1 MLDGEAHFMSKRI
14 FVNFVSEPKNDPL
27 KTIVGLACAS
37 QAVADGHD
45 VNVFFAASGVRILDG
60 DYLDQLEN
68 ELGGETP
75 MVRPMMDA
83 LIGGATLHCSF
94 GSVMAVL
101 GHAEGD
107 GALVVPDDQI
117 AWSGPPGVIALA
129 TDSDVQLVY

>member
-1 MLDGEAHFMSKRI
+1 MLDSEAYSMSKRI
-14 FVNFVSEPKNDPL
+14 FVKFVSEPKNDPL

-37 QAVADGHD
+37 QAVADGHN
-45 VNVFFAASGVRILDG
+45 VNVFFAASGVRLLDG

-68 ELGGETP
+68 EMRGETP
-75 MVRPMMDA
+75 MVRPMMEA
-83 LIGGATLHCSF
+83 LIAGATLYCSF

>member
-1 MLDGEAHFMSKRI
+1 MLDGEATFMSKRI
-14 FVNFVSEPKNDPL
+14 FVKFVSEPKNDPL

-45 VNVFFAASGVRILDG
+45 VNVFFAASGVRILDS

-83 LIGGATLHCSF
+83 LLGGATLHCSF

-107 GALVVPDDQI
+107 GALVVPDDKI

>member
-1 MLDGEAHFMSKRI
+1 LLDGEATFMSKRI
-14 FVNFVSEPKNDPL
+14 FVKFVSEPKNDPL

-83 LIGGATLHCSF
+83 LLGGATLHCSF

-107 GALVVPDDQI
+107 GALVVPDDKI

>member
-1 MLDGEAHFMSKRI
+1 MSKRI

-37 QAVADGHD
+37 QAVADGHE
-45 VNVFFAASGVRILDG
+45 VNVFFAASGVRLLDG

-68 ELGGETP
+68 EMRGETP
-75 MVRPMMDA
+75 MVPPMMET
-83 LIGGATLHCSF
+83 LIAGATLYCSF

-107 GALVVPDDQI
+107 GALVVADDQI

>member
-1 MLDGEAHFMSKRI
+1 MLDGEAHFMSKSI

-107 GALVVPDDQI
+107 GALVVPDDKI

>member
-1 MLDGEAHFMSKRI
+1 MSKRI
-14 FVNFVSEPKNDPL
+14 FVKFVSEPKNDPL

-83 LIGGATLHCSF
+83 LLGGATLHCSF

-107 GALVVPDDQI
+107 GALVVPDDKI

>member
-1 MLDGEAHFMSKRI
+1 LLDGEAHFMSKSI

-83 LIGGATLHCSF
+83 LLGGATLHCSF

-107 GALVVPDDQI
+107 GALVVPDDKI

>member
-1 MLDGEAHFMSKRI
+1 MLDGEATFMSKRI
-14 FVNFVSEPKNDPL
+14 FVKFVSEPKNDPL

-83 LIGGATLHCSF
+83 LLGGATLHCSF

-107 GALVVPDDQI
+107 GALVVPDDKI

>member
-1 MLDGEAHFMSKRI
+1 MSKSI

-107 GALVVPDDQI
+107 GALVVPDDKI

>member
-1 MLDGEAHFMSKRI
+1 MLDGEATFMSKRI
-14 FVNFVSEPKNDPL
+14 FVKFVSEPKNDPL

-107 GALVVPDDQI
+107 GALVVPDDKI

>member
-1 MLDGEAHFMSKRI
+1 MSKRI
-14 FVNFVSEPKNDPL
+14 FVKFVSEPKNDPL

-107 GALVVPDDQI
+107 GALVVPDDKI

>member
-1 MLDGEAHFMSKRI
+1 MSKRI

-37 QAVADGHD
+37 QAVADGHN

-83 LIGGATLHCSF
+83 LIGGATLHRSGDEFF
-94 GSVMAVL
+94 GNGLRVSSRRVQHVRNLFVRQTTTPASDFILKQTVR
-101 GHAEGD
+101 
-107 GALVVPDDQI
+107 GA
-117 AWSGPPGVIALA
+117 
-129 TDSDVQLVY
+129 